1 MGIFNGVC
9 GGNVVQQ
16 ATSDFGRVCFD
27 GRECV
32 DGNLHGEQDRR
43 KRDLSKLSM
52 FPFFFL
58 SFFCAAVVFLSLVA
72 VLVKKVEVTQVVRV
86 EGYGGNGISV

>member
-1 MGIFNGVC
+1 MGISNGVC

-27 GRECV
+27 GRESV

-43 KRDLSKLSM
+43 KRDLSKPSM
-52 FPFFFL
+52 LPFFFH
-58 SFFCAAVVFLSLVA
+58 FLRCCCLFESCGGVGEESRGHTGGQ
-72 VLVKKVEVTQVVRV
+72 VK
-86 EGYGGNGISV
+86 GYGGNGISV